1 MPGFRPLFTTAAL
14 AIVLISPGC
23 ADGGGSLIAP
33 SALSTPAPATAPLTV
48 QVDQICAGRESN
60 VRVLIDFVQIGETNP
75 GEPGVSLMVTVGDHQ
90 LSAVSQ
96 RGTLWGPF
104 PATVPAGGS
113 IERLG
118 CMPADAI

>member
-1 MPGFRPLFTTAAL
+1 MPGHRPPLIVAFL
-14 AIVLISPGC
+14 AMLLIASGC
-23 ADGGGSLIAP
+23 AGGAGPIAP
-33 SALSTPAPATAPLTV
+33 TVSLAPATPTVPLVV
-48 QVDQICAGRESN
+48 QVDNVCAGRESN
-60 VRVLIDFVQIGETNP
+60 IKVFVDSVQIGVTNP
-75 GEPGVSLMVTVGDHQ
+75 GESGVSWMVTVGDHQ